1 MSSRQPNTGSVGQAR
16 SGDPM
21 VRLRDVTR
29 IYRLGEQTLRALDRV
44 SLDILGGEFVAIM
57 GPSGSGKSTMM
68 HLIGALDVP
77 TSGTVWI
84 DGSNVAAQSSDAL
97 ATLRNRAIGFVFQQ
111 FNLLPRTV
119 ALRQVMLPRL
129 YSKERAR
136 DIEALAAERLR
147 QVGLADRMHHY
158 PAQLSGGQQQRV
170 AIARA
175 LVNNPKILL
184 ADEPTGALDSKSS
197 TEIMQLFCSLNAG
210 GITVIVVTHEADVAR
225 YARRKVLLRD
235 GRIVADR
242 REDGATGLP
251 LEAA

>member
-1 MSSRQPNTGSVGQAR
+1 MSSRQSTPGPAGQTR
-16 SGDPM
+16 SGGPM
-21 VRLRDVTR
+21 VRLRNVTR

-44 SLDILGGEFVAIM
+44 SLDIQGGEFVAIM

-77 TSGTVWI
+77 TSGAVWI
-84 DGSNVAAQSSDAL
+84 DGSNVEALSSDAL

-111 FNLLPRTV
+111 FNLLPRTT

-136 DIEALAAERLR
+136 DIEAVAAERLR

-175 LVNNPKILL
+175 LANNPKIVL

-197 TEIMQLFCSLNAG
+197 TEIMQLFCSLNAA

-225 YARRKVLLRD
+225 YARRKVVLRD
-235 GRIVADR
+235 GRIVADSR
-242 REDGATGLP
+242 VDGATGQP

>member
-1 MSSRQPNTGSVGQAR
+1 
-16 SGDPM
+16 M

-29 IYRLGEQTLRALDRV
+29 IYRLGEQRLRALDRV
-44 SLDILGGEFVAIM
+44 SLDIQGGEFVAIM

>member
-1 MSSRQPNTGSVGQAR
+1 MSSRQPTPGPAGNLR
-16 SGDPM
+16 SGGPM

-29 IYRLGEQTLRALDRV
+29 IYRLGEQRLRALDRV
-44 SLDILGGEFVAIM
+44 SLDIQGGEFVAIM